1 MSVPVNLLQLTS
13 PSSPKTVSVA
23 SSCLDDDLPSSPC
36 RTGPA
41 AADVGAAS
49 PPRPVTST
57 PPDSPV
63 HRHCN
68 VLRQQSTSR
77 NMTEGGSCVS
87 GRPSPSSASAS
98 CCRQCSRR
106 AAVASSSSSSFRRL
120 LHHHCLT
127 YHVILYS
134 LQILLLFSVACQAI
148 ITDDLVVET
157 TKGKIRGVTLKSATN
172 R

>member
-1 MSVPVNLLQLTS
+1 MSVPVSLLQLTS

-23 SSCLDDDLPSSPC
+23 SSCLDDNFPSSPR

-41 AADVGAAS
+41 AAVVGAAS

-63 HRHCN
+63 HLHCN